1 MKDRSLKING
11 YRNTVNRCMCAMTA
25 LIACMFAF
33 SLLSSTVM
41 AILSP
46 VLSDTA
52 YEVTSSLL
60 GSFTYAAMFLIP
72 GFVFKLFSKNKTYF
86 PLPARPVLPKH
97 PIRITFASVG
107 IVYSLSILSSV
118 LMNFLITLMGYTIDM
133 SAYESEINGVHSI
146 LLLFISTAVVPAL
159 VEEYLFRGVML
170 KNLLPYGKTVAV
182 VVSALLFSLMHQNFL
197 QFLYAFGAGIVLGVV
212 FLKTGSIWCGVLI
225 HFVNNFL
232 SVLNEAFA
240 YYLSEE
246 AANKADYLLM
256 TIVIFIGL
264 ISLTLIIKD
273 AKKEKALKQGSVF
286 GNTEQLPVFEGDMK
300 LTEKEAVKN
309 FFTPF
314 TIVVIVAI
322 VILALLTLGMTIVP
336 MPA

>member
-1 MKDRSLKING
+1 MKDRGLKING

-33 SLLSSTVM
+33 SILSSFVM
-41 AILSP
+41 ALLAPS
-46 VLSDTA
+46 LSDTQ
-52 YEVTSSLL
+52 YEVVSSLL
-60 GSFTYAAMFLIP
+60 GSFTYAVMFLIP
-72 GFVFKLFSKNKTYF
+72 GFVFKLFSRNKTYY
-86 PLPARPVLPKH
+86 PLPAKPILPKH

-118 LMNFLITLMGYTIDM
+118 LINFLISLTGHTIDM
-133 SAYESEINGVHSI
+133 SAYETEINGVHSI
-146 LLLFISTAVVPAL
+146 VLLFISTAIVPAL

-170 KNLLPYGKTVAV
+170 KNLLPYGKTAAV

-232 SVLNEAFA
+232 SVLNEALS
-240 YYLSEE
+240 YYLSED
-246 AANKADYLLM
+246 AANIADYLIM

-264 ISLTLIIKD
+264 ISLVLIIKD
-273 AKKEKALKQGSVF
+273 SKKEKTLRHGSVF
-286 GNTEQLPVFEGDMK
+286 GSTEQLPVFEGDMK
-300 LTEKEAVKN
+300 LTDEEAAKN
-309 FFTPF
+309 FFTPLA
-314 TIVVIVAI
+314 IVVIVAI
-322 VILALLTLGMTIVP
+322 ILLALLTLGITIVP
-336 MPA
+336 MSA